1 MTNESIMMMIVMG
14 GVVGWLAGLDLRGGG
29 YGVIGDVVVGL
40 LGAFIGNWLM
50 RAMNLSINLG
60 TPVLDSVLVCR

>member
-29 YGVIGDVVVGL
+29 YGVIGDVVVGCFVPEACGNASVVS
-40 LGAFIGNWLM
+40 GAVETTE
-50 RAMNLSINLG
+50 S
-60 TPVLDSVLVCR
+60 